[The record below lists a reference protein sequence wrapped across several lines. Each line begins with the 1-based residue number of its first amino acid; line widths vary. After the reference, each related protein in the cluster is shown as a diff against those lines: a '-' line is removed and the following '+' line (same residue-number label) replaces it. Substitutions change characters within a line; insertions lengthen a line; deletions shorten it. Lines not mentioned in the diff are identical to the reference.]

1 MPSSVEAVLSGRAGM
16 SPIMIGRARPFARLA
31 GIVDAADVMTSEQP
45 AVALVSG
52 EPGIGKTRL
61 VRELVESLPSRIATI
76 GAIAQP
82 GSMGRPLDAV
92 LGLVDASL
100 TGDDLATAVC
110 DLVADA
116 VAKGPTVLIV
126 EDLHWIDT
134 ASANLIDRIAQQ
146 PWPNLVIISTYR
158 PNDLSRGQPGGELVL
173 RLERRHSVEQV
184 RLDRL
189 DRTEVGAMVAA
200 IATASGSQPSS
211 AFIEALHRRSAG
223 IPFVVE
229 ELMRVVGPRAMVSE
243 LLEAELPW
251 SLEEAVRQQLEGLDH
266 GRRRVAEALAVYGR
280 AASFEALL
288 VVTEAE
294 EPDLLAALRAL
305 SAEGVVV
312 EVSDDQFWF
321 SHALVADAIV
331 HQLLGRERRRLHERC
346 FEAVRIAPM
355 LDHASLAYHAQ
366 GADRHD
372 EVPAIAR
379 RGAARYLEKG
389 LTFSALRLAA
399 EGLAEAPN
407 DPELLAV
414 ATEAAWRLDFL
425 SEALT
430 TGVRWARVAV
440 EPLDRINALR
450 FVARLHHELD
460 DESASLARVG
470 ELEALWSGL
479 DDRRLRGVAAWS
491 LAQLHMICGR
501 DIEAVSWA
509 DEALVDARSVGDELT
524 EARAIVERAGA
535 WQVERP
541 RLESIALFDDAVAA
555 ARRSGDA
562 VLLTRAINN
571 GLDLLPSHS
580 TEAAVLRAEMQTVS
594 SGIGF
599 DKLGTAATL
608 AYELEAAY
616 SAGDLPMV
624 RRVAAEGS
632 QWWGRPSPHH
642 AWISSVHVGFALE
655 EGRIDDASEA
665 HAEFRAACSDEKRQH
680 FHRLAIALAAAR
692 GERAAGDRLFEG
704 LLQLPRLRDTA
715 VTLNVTVGLVED
727 LLTLGIAPAEIRA
740 RLLDGWLAEH
750 PSSAAIRAHGEGLLA
765 RAEGD
770 DAGAA
775 RALGAVLVSPDPCLA
790 KPVIGTLRTVLAE
803 ALLGT
808 GDRAGALVAIRR
820 AIDDD
825 FGRWPGVRKDRA
837 EALARRLQGSSMRA
851 DGELTSRERE
861 VAALVADG
869 LTNGQLADRLFISPK
884 TAAVH
889 VSNILAKLGLSTRA
903 EIAAWAVRHKL
914 RRVTR
919 PRCSPPR
926 TSVVAGRWVVDS
938 SDMYAPGDGSA
949 GGGDGEAEH
958 VAGCGAV
965 RAQPGAD
972 RDGPRALPVGR
983 RCVRAAAGSRAGP
996 ALVRHRSGGGG
1007 PRVLQHRH
1015 RRSRQGRQLE
1025 RSGRRRAPPV
1035 PVLAAGH
1042 VPADVR
1048 GPPAGGGVRRRGG
1061 AGSRR

>member
-1 MPSSVEAVLSGRAGM
+1 MPSSVDAVLSGRVGM

-61 VRELVESLPSRIATI
+61 VRELVDSLPTRITTI
-76 GAIAQP
+76 GIIAQP

-92 LGLVDASL
+92 TGLVDPSF

-110 DLVADA
+110 DLVAEA
-116 VAKGPTVLIV
+116 VAKGPTVLVV

-146 PWPNLVIISTYR
+146 PWPNLVIMATYR

-200 IATASGSQPSS
+200 IAASSESQPSS

-288 VVTEAE
+288 VVTEADE
-294 EPDLLAALRAL
+294 SDLLAALRSLTA
-305 SAEGVVV
+305 AGVVV

-321 SHALVADAIV
+321 SHALVADAVV

-346 FEAVRIAPM
+346 FEAVRRAPM

-379 RGAARYLEKG
+379 RGATRYLEKG

-414 ATEAAWRLDFL
+414 ATETAWRLDFL
-425 SEALT
+425 GEALT
-430 TGVRWARVAV
+430 TGLRWAKVAV

-479 DDRRLRGVAAWS
+479 DDPRLRGVAAWS
-491 LAQLHMICGR
+491 LAQLHMIGGR
-501 DIEAVSWA
+501 DVEAVSWA

-524 EARAIVERAGA
+524 EARALVERAGA
-535 WQVERP
+535 WQVERS
-541 RLESIALFDDAVAA
+541 RLESIAVFDDAVEA
-555 ARRSGDA
+555 ARRCGDA

-580 TEAAVLRAEMQTVS
+580 DEAAALRSEMQVVS

-599 DKLGTAATL
+599 DKIGTAAIL
-608 AYELEAAY
+608 AWELDAAY

-624 RRVAAEGS
+624 RRVAAEGT
-632 QWWGRPSPHH
+632 QWWGRPTPHH
-642 AWISSVHVGFALE
+642 VWISSVHVAFALE
-655 EGRIDDASEA
+655 EGRIDDATEA
-665 HAEFRAACSDEKRQH
+665 HLEFQMTCPTHKRQQ
-680 FHRLAIALAAAR
+680 FQRLEISLAAAR
-692 GERAAGDRLFEG
+692 GDRAVGERLFEG
-704 LLQLPRLRDTA
+704 LLQLPKLTDNA
-715 VTLNVTVGLVED
+715 ITLNVTVALVED
-727 LLTLGIAPAEIRA
+727 LLTLGIAPADIRD
-740 RLLDGWLAEH
+740 RLIGGWLGDH

-770 DAGAA
+770 DEGAA
-775 RALGAVLVSPDPCLA
+775 LALGAVLANPDPCLA
-790 KPVIGTLRTVLAE
+790 KPVIGTLRTALAE

-825 FGRWPGVRKDRA
+825 FDRWPGVRKDRA
-837 EALARRLQGSSMRA
+837 ESLARRLQGASMRA

-914 RRVTR
+914 
-919 PRCSPPR
+919 
-926 TSVVAGRWVVDS
+926 
-938 SDMYAPGDGSA
+938 SA
-949 GGGDGEAEH
+949 
-958 VAGCGAV
+958 
-965 RAQPGAD
+965 
-972 RDGPRALPVGR
+972 
-983 RCVRAAAGSRAGP
+983 
-996 ALVRHRSGGGG
+996 
-1007 PRVLQHRH
+1007 
-1015 RRSRQGRQLE
+1015 
-1025 RSGRRRAPPV
+1025 
-1035 PVLAAGH
+1035 
-1042 VPADVR
+1042 
-1048 GPPAGGGVRRRGG
+1048 
-1061 AGSRR
+1061 

>member
-1 MPSSVEAVLSGRAGM
+1 MASSVESVLSGRVGM
-16 SPIMIGRARPFARLA
+16 SPVMIGRARPFARLA
-31 GIVDAADVMTSEQP
+31 GIVDAAEVMTSEQP

-61 VRELVESLPSRIATI
+61 VRELVESLPARLTTI

-92 LGLVDASL
+92 TGLVDPAL
-100 TGDDLATAVC
+100 TGDDLATAVF
-110 DLVADA
+110 DLVAAA
-116 VAKGPTVLIV
+116 VANGPTVFIV

-146 PWPNLVIISTYR
+146 PWPNLVIVATYR

-184 RLDRL
+184 RLERL

-200 IATASGSQPSS
+200 IAAASGGQPSS

-243 LLEAELPW
+243 LLDAELPW
-251 SLEEAVRQQLEGLDH
+251 SLEEAVRQQLEGLEH
-266 GRRRVAEALAVYGR
+266 GLRRVVEALAVYGR

-288 VVTEAE
+288 VVTEADE
-294 EPDLLAALRAL
+294 SDLLGALRSLA
-305 SAEGVVV
+305 ANGVVV

-346 FEAVRIAPM
+346 FEAVRSAAV

-372 EVPAIAR
+372 EIPAIAR
-379 RGAARYLEKG
+379 RGAARYLDKG

-414 ATEAAWRLDFL
+414 ATEAAWRLDFTA
-425 SEALT
+425 EALT
-430 TGVRWARVAV
+430 TGLRWAKVAV

-470 ELEALWSGL
+470 ELEALWTSL
-479 DDRRLRGVAAWS
+479 DDPRLRGVAAWS
-491 LAQLHMICGR
+491 LAQLHMIGAR
-501 DIEAVSWA
+501 GVDAVAWA
-509 DEALVDARSVGDELT
+509 DQALVDARGVGDELT
-524 EARAIVERAGA
+524 EARALVERAGA
-535 WQVERP
+535 WVDERP
-541 RLESIALFDDAVAA
+541 RSESVELFHEAVDA

-571 GLDLLPSHS
+571 GLELVPSHS
-580 TEAAVLRAEMQTVS
+580 TEAAALRAEMQAVS

-608 AYELEAAY
+608 AWELEAAF
-616 SAGDLPMV
+616 SAGDLPTL
-624 RRVAAEGS
+624 RRVAAEGT
-632 QWWGRPSPHH
+632 QWWGRQSPHH
-642 AWISSVHVGFALE
+642 MWISSVHVGFALE
-655 EGRIDDASEA
+655 EGRLADADEA
-665 HAEFRAACSDEKRQH
+665 HHEFVMTCPAQKRQQY
-680 FHRLAIALAAAR
+680 HRIEISLAAAR
-692 GERAAGDRLFEG
+692 GDREAGERLFEG
-704 LLQLPRLRDTA
+704 LMQLPKLLDTA
-715 VTLNVTVGLVED
+715 ITLNTTVSLVED
-727 LLTLGIAPAEIRA
+727 LLTLGITPADIRD
-740 RLLDGWLAEH
+740 RMFGQWLAAH
-750 PSSAAIRAHGEGLLA
+750 PSNAAMRAHGEGLLA
-765 RAEGD
+765 LAEGD
-770 DAGAA
+770 GSGAVA
-775 RALGAVLVSPDPCLA
+775 ALGAVLASPDPCLA
-790 KPVIGTLRTVLAE
+790 KPVIGTLRTALAE
-803 ALLGT
+803 ALLAA

-825 FGRWPGVRKDRA
+825 YGRWPGVRKDRA
-837 EALARRLQGSSMRA
+837 EALARRLQGASMRA

-914 RRVTR
+914 
-919 PRCSPPR
+919 
-926 TSVVAGRWVVDS
+926 
-938 SDMYAPGDGSA
+938 SA
-949 GGGDGEAEH
+949 
-958 VAGCGAV
+958 
-965 RAQPGAD
+965 
-972 RDGPRALPVGR
+972 
-983 RCVRAAAGSRAGP
+983 
-996 ALVRHRSGGGG
+996 
-1007 PRVLQHRH
+1007 
-1015 RRSRQGRQLE
+1015 
-1025 RSGRRRAPPV
+1025 
-1035 PVLAAGH
+1035 
-1042 VPADVR
+1042 
-1048 GPPAGGGVRRRGG
+1048 
-1061 AGSRR
+1061 